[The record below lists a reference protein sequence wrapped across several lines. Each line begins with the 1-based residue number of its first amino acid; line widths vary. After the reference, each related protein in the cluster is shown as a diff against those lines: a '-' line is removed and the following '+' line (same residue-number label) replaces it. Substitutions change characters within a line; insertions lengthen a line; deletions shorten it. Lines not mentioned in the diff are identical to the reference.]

1 MDTDGVATL
10 ETCIVKT
17 SNETLHEVFRGGVRI
32 EIRRVLRIN
41 QDLLRPSVNH
51 KDDRLDAG
59 KSYRTIHV
67 IGWVIK
73 GEGHDVLT
81 RKGIKS

>member
-1 MDTDGVATL
+1 
-10 ETCIVKT
+10 VKT

-32 EIRRVLRIN
+32 EIRRIFRIN
-41 QDLLRPSVNH
+41 QDLLRPSINH
-51 KDDRLDAG
+51 NTDRLYYG

-67 IGWVIK
+67 VGRVIE

-81 RKGIKS
+81 RKGIST